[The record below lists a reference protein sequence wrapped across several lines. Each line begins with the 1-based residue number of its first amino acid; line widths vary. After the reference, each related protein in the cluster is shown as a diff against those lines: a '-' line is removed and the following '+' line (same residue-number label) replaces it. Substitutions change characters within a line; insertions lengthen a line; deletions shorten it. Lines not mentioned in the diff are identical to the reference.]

1 VADRTEDERAE
12 LARGITRVVDGLGRE
27 RGGGPA
33 PAAMPYGDGV
43 SPHRARPL
51 RGALA
56 GAVAAGVWAAVEP
69 LSQRLLG
76 TRYSDVRLL
85 GRMVSAGRAWPA
97 AGAAVHVAN
106 GAVFGAAFALLG
118 GRGVAA
124 GIAAA
129 QAENA
134 VLWPAFLVAQRV
146 HPDARSGYWGCL
158 VCDRKV
164 IAHEVAMHALFG
176 AILGAALRD

>member
-1 VADRTEDERAE
+1 MAYGEPVSRDRAC
-12 LARGITRVVDGLGRE
+12 
-27 RGGGPA
+27 PA
-33 PAAMPYGDGV
+33 
-43 SPHRARPL
+43 

-56 GAVAAGVWAAVEP
+56 GALAAGVWAAVEP
-69 LSQRLLG
+69 LSQRLLR

-85 GRMVSAGRAWPA
+85 GRMVTTGRAWPL

-106 GAVFGAAFALLG
+106 GAAFGAAFAFLG
-118 GRGVAA
+118 GRGAAA
-124 GIAAA
+124 GIVAA

-134 VLWPAFLVAQRV
+134 VLWPAFLLAQRV

-164 IAHEVAMHALFG
+164 IVHEVAMHALFG
-176 AILGAALRD
+176 AILGAALERR